1 MPTEELLKILLQTD
15 QLLQKTL
22 NLSNEDI
29 VKEAINYFKE
39 NKKEILKFFLKNE
52 QSKNHLIL
60 TAGASGVGKSEFV
73 KNINKKYNYNVVDI
87 DEIRKIFPFYS
98 GQNASLFQRPSI
110 KVVEYLV
117 DYFFKH
123 NLAFIIDSNL
133 ASFEVAQ
140 KNIER
145 ALKRNYKID
154 IYFLYRDYHKCK
166 EYTKI
171 REEKE
176 GRKVNDE
183 VFNKKAKNSLLT
195 IKKIVNVYYD
205 NPNISIYVN
214 EIDKQQIFIEKNQI
228 IGKIFDYLEDLEDF
242 LNQQLENNIE
252 HKTNQNEQKMQEL
265 QQQTHSTGF
274 RRKP

>member
-1 MPTEELLKILLQTD
+1 MPTEELLKILLQTN
-15 QLLQKTL
+15 QLLQKTS
-22 NLSNEDI
+22 NLSDEDI
-29 VKEAINYFKE
+29 IKEAINYFKE

-73 KNINKKYNYNVVDI
+73 KNLNKKYNYNVVDI

-98 GQNASLFQRPSI
+98 GQNASLFQKPSI

-123 NLAFIIDSNL
+123 NLSFIIDSNL
-133 ASFEVAQ
+133 ASFKVAQ

-176 GRKVNDE
+176 GRRVNDE
-183 VFNKKAKNSLLT
+183 VFNKKAENSLLV
-195 IKKIVNVYYD
+195 IKEIINTYYD
-205 NPNISIYVN
+205 NDNVSIYIN
-214 EIDKQQIFIEKNQI
+214 EIDKQQFFLEKTQMLKKIDEYFENLKNFLQFEYMKNLGIEIKS
-228 IGKIFDYLEDLEDF
+228 
-242 LNQQLENNIE
+242 LNEVEIKELDN
-252 HKTNQNEQKMQEL
+252 KPNQNK
-265 QQQTHSTGF
+265 
-274 RRKP
+274 KPKP